1 MDQDDRSS
9 LISRIGT
16 FFILLGLLG
25 VILFVA
31 SDIADRTNFTYFIL
45 AIILFAIAW
54 LFKRTGNTTSLL
66 NKRFEGV
73 RKLQQSRRDANDKN
87 DKNKKEINQ

>member
-1 MDQDDRSS
+1 MDQDDRNS

-31 SDIADRTNFTYFIL
+31 SDIAVKTNFTYLIL
-45 AIILFAIAW
+45 AIILLATAW
-54 LFKRTGNTTSLL
+54 LFKRTGNTPSLP
-66 NKRFEGV
+66 NKRFEGL
-73 RKLQQSRRDANDKN
+73 RKVQQSRRDANAKN
-87 DKNKKEINQ
+87 DKNKKEIKR